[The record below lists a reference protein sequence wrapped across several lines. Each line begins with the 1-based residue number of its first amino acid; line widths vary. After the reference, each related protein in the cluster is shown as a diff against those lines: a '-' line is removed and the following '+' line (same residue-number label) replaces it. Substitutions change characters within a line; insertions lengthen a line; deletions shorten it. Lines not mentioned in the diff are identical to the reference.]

1 MPIRLTVIGGGPGG
15 CAAAFE
21 AARNGA
27 EVTLVEADRLGGTCL
42 HEGCIPTKTLK
53 RSAEVLETV
62 RGAGAFGVF
71 SDGCFRVD
79 MTAVLARKTA
89 VRATLLGGLEKT
101 CARLGIRLLRGK
113 GRVVSADCVEVGT
126 DGGMVRVE
134 GDRVIL
140 ATGSAERELPGLAFD
155 HERILSSADMLEREN
170 IPSRLIIL
178 GGGVIGC
185 ELAFIFRSFGSEV
198 ILVEGRERVLPLPS
212 VDADISALLLRE
224 MKKRKIIVHCRS
236 TLRNIFSEGGGIR
249 AELTPFSFVEEKSVE
264 LQADAVLVTV
274 GRIPRTAG
282 LGLEDAGIR
291 TKGGWIVVDEELR
304 TSVPGIY
311 AVGDALGPDKA
322 MLAHVAEAEGVCAA
336 HNCMGGRERMRHDV
350 IPSAIFTSPESAS
363 VGLTEDAACAEG
375 RRIRTAVFQVR
386 ELGKAQVM
394 GELAGLCKLV
404 ADADTGTLLGAH
416 LAGPHAADL
425 VAEAALALRAGLGVH
440 DLVRTI
446 HAHPTLAEGM
456 RETARL
462 LEAAN

>member
-126 DGGMVRVE
+126 DGGMIRVE

-224 MKKRKIIVHCRS
+224 MKKRKIAVHCRS

-274 GRIPRTAG
+274 GRIPCTAG

-291 TKGGWIVVDEELR
+291 K
-304 TSVPGIY
+304 
-311 AVGDALGPDKA
+311 
-322 MLAHVAEAEGVCAA
+322 
-336 HNCMGGRERMRHDV
+336 
-350 IPSAIFTSPESAS
+350 
-363 VGLTEDAACAEG
+363 
-375 RRIRTAVFQVR
+375 RRLDCR
-386 ELGKAQVM
+386 G
-394 GELAGLCKLV
+394 
-404 ADADTGTLLGAH
+404 
-416 LAGPHAADL
+416 
-425 VAEAALALRAGLGVH
+425 
-440 DLVRTI
+440 
-446 HAHPTLAEGM
+446 
-456 RETARL
+456 
-462 LEAAN
+462 